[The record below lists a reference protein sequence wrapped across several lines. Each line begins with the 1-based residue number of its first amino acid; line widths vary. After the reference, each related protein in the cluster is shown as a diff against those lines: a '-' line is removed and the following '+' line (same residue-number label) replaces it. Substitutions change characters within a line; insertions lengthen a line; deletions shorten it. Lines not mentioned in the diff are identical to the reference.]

1 MLLQVT
7 MAYLTHGLLRR
18 TAFYSPL
25 TKTYRPHQRPTS
37 RALTLVV
44 LGITLE
50 VPLLHTLVVLHLH
63 TLVVLHL
70 SLKTTRVTT
79 T

>member
-1 MLLQVT
+1 MLT
-7 MAYLTHGLLRR
+7 ISS
-18 TAFYSPL
+18 SPL
-25 TKTYRPHQRPTS
+25 VLIFHQHRRQTT

-70 SLKTTRVTT
+70 ETLSLKTTRVTT

>member
-1 MLLQVT
+1 MLT
-7 MAYLTHGLLRR
+7 ISS
-18 TAFYSPL
+18 SPL
-25 TKTYRPHQRPTS
+25 VLIFHQHRRQTT

-50 VPLLHTLVVLHLH
+50 VPLLHTLVVPLLP

-70 SLKTTRVTT
+70 HTLPLMTTRVKTT
-79 T
+79 WGRPWSSPLLP